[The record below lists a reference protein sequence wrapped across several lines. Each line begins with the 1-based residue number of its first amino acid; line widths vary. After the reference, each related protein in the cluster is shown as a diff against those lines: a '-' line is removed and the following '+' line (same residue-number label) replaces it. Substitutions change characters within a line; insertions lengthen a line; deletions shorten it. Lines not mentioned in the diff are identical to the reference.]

1 MRRKMTLLMAA
12 LPFLSGCAIWNAHVT
27 HQAQDAM
34 KQCVSLTHVET
45 ARCMN
50 DAQLAMAHRIIPD
63 ISPYVLP
70 ITAARLR
77 AAELQDAGKMTDGE
91 ANEYVSAVISQ
102 QMQLLQNQQNIQN
115 EQFSHNW
122 QNMMNNYYNATRP
135 YNATPYSPSY

>member
-1 MRRKMTLLMAA
+1 MTLLLAFA
-12 LPFLSGCAIWNAHVT
+12 PFLSGYAIWNAHVA

-34 KQCVSLTHVET
+34 KQCVFLTHVET

-50 DAQLAMAHRIIPD
+50 DAQLTMAHRTIPD
-63 ISPYVLP
+63 MSGYILP
-70 ITAARLR
+70 ITAARLH

-135 YNATPYSPSY
+135 YNATPYIPSY

>member
-1 MRRKMTLLMAA
+1 
-12 LPFLSGCAIWNAHVT
+12 
-27 HQAQDAM
+27 
-34 KQCVSLTHVET
+34 
-45 ARCMN
+45 
-50 DAQLAMAHRIIPD
+50 MAHRIIPD

-135 YNATPYSPSY
+135 YNATPYIPSY